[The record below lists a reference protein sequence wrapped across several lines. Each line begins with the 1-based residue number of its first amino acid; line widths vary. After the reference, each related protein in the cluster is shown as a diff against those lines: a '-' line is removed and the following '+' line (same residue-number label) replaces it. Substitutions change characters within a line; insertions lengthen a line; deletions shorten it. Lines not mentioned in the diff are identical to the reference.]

1 MSGTETI
8 ELTQKDVKTICQ
20 DYRITESDY
29 MELDDE
35 QLKLK
40 EAINSLP
47 ASDYVMFC
55 LYTEL
60 ASERKLAK
68 MLGLSRTP
76 ISRELR
82 RIRGIIIDYLENN
95 GKNCISDV

>member
-29 MELDDE
+29 MELDDS
-35 QLKLK
+35 QLRLK

-47 ASDYVMFC
+47 ASDYVMWC

-76 ISRELR
+76 ISKELR
-82 RIRGIIIDYLENN
+82 RIREEIKEKLGDY
-95 GKNCISDV
+95 GDIG